1 LANSEM
7 IVVEDLVKDYPN
19 GVRAVSGI
27 NFTVPQGEFFGF
39 LGPNGA
45 GKSTTIKVL
54 STLIR
59 KTAGRVIVAGF
70 DIDKDALE
78 IRRHI
83 GFAMQEVGLDDLSN
97 GLDFLVL
104 QGLLY
109 GMSRTDS
116 RLKADE
122 LISLV
127 GLNSVAM
134 RQVGT
139 YSGGM
144 RRRIDLVAALMH
156 SPILLFLDEPTT
168 GLDPQSRLAIWDYL
182 QQLNAQGMT
191 VFLSTHIMEEA
202 DRLCER
208 IAIIDNGTLV
218 AAGTPQQ
225 LKSQVGGDVV
235 KVIFSTPP
243 SGSEEGDF
251 SKAIDFVR
259 QRDYVLDASV
269 TEGGLKINVHNGD
282 ESAPDLLRLFHEQGM
297 YVANLSV
304 TRPSLDDVFL
314 KYTGKQIRD
323 SAPSTTSATQS
334 IRPWSRT
341 RRR

>member
-1 LANSEM
+1 M
-7 IVVEDLVKDYPN
+7 IVVEDLVKEYPN

-27 NFTVPQGEFFGF
+27 NFTVSRGEFFGF

-45 GKSTTIKVL
+45 GKSTTIKIL

-59 KTAGRVIVAGF
+59 KTMGRVIINGF
-70 DIDKDALE
+70 DIEKDALE

-83 GFAMQEVGLDDLSN
+83 GFAMQEVGLDDLSS
-97 GLDFLVL
+97 GLDFLEL
-104 QGLLY
+104 QGMLY

-116 RLKADE
+116 RRRADE
-122 LISLV
+122 LLALV
-127 GLNSVAM
+127 GLTSVAM
-134 RQVGT
+134 RKVDT

-182 QQLNAQGMT
+182 QQLNSKGMT

-208 IAIIDNGTLV
+208 IAIIDNGKLV
-218 AAGTPQQ
+218 AEGSPQQ
-225 LKSQVGGDVV
+225 LRSQVSGDVV
-235 KVIFSTPP
+235 KVIFSTPV
-243 SGSEEGDF
+243 SGSEEDNL
-251 SKAIDFVR
+251 SKAIDLIR

-269 TEGGLKINVHNGD
+269 KEGGLTINVRNGD
-282 ESAPDLLRLFHEQGM
+282 ESAPDLLRLFHDQGM

-304 TRPSLDDVFL
+304 SSPSLDNVFL

-323 SAPSTTSATQS
+323 SAPSTTTATRSA
-334 IRPWSRT
+334 RPWSRLG
-341 RRR
+341 RR